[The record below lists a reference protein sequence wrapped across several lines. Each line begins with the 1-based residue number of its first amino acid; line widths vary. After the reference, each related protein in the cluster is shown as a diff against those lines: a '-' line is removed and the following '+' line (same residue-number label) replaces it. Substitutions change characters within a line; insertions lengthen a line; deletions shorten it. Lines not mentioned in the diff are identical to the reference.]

1 MRLGDV
7 GPPSMRA
14 VRFQHQV
21 EDSTTALPNL
31 KPLSPMHPLFN
42 PKPNLVYF
50 VGIGGRGMT
59 LPSLFSEFDLHA
71 ISPFFPGEAAT
82 GKPQNKQIEEED

>member
-1 MRLGDV
+1 
-7 GPPSMRA
+7 MRA

-21 EDSTTALPNL
+21 EDSTTGLPNL
-31 KPLSPMHPLFN
+31 KPPSPVHPLFN
-42 PKPNLVYF
+42 PKPNFAYF
-50 VGIGGRGMT
+50 VGIGGGEMT
-59 LPSLFSEFDLHA
+59 LTSLFSEFDLHA